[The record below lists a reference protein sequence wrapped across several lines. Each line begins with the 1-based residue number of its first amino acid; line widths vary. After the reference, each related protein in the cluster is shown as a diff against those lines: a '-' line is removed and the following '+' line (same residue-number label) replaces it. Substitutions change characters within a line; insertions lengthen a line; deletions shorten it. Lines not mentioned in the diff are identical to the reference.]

1 MSSLLIGIDLGT
13 STTEGAD
20 RHGLPPLS
28 VIALFRKE
36 INYNH

>member
-1 MSSLLIGIDLGT
+1 MTAHND
-13 STTEGAD
+13 EGAD